1 MRAAAVFFD
10 RRREGSERG
19 EERRFES
26 WVLRSEA
33 GKGKKGKKGRGS
45 AVHRRAGRH
54 RSDGVVL
61 TESDGHAVLPGAG
74 DGSQDADPR
83 ARGAE
88 ERPEAAVGDHEI
100 EPDLRALRQGG
111 VGAEEGAAGADVDRF
126 QGDLSFF
133 RRACQGLDL
142 HRHREIVA
150 IEFPAFNH
158 PGTLRQPLLWL
169 QSIGWGPKSK
179 TEKSMNLHKKIS

>member
-74 DGSQDADPR
+74 DGSNDADPR
-83 ARGAE
+83 ARGAG

-142 HRHREIVA
+142 HRQREIVA
-150 IEFPAFNH
+150 IEFPALNH
-158 PGTLRQPLLWL
+158 PAHSDNLCYGCSL
-169 QSIGWGPKSK
+169 SGGDPKARR
-179 TEKSMNLHKKIS
+179 KKV